1 MAKRFRRFA
10 SVLKTILSLLLN
22 PRYMLCN
29 GIAWCI
35 TNGWAYAAAAISLYF
50 EIKWLAALSTGYLT
64 LIWTPFTPEKI
75 LTTAI
80 AIWLL
85 CRLFPSD
92 QKTLAVLKR
101 IQLAA
106 QQKWDEWKPEC
117 FRKRPKN

>member
-1 MAKRFRRFA
+1 M
-10 SVLKTILSLLLN
+10 LLN
-22 PRYMLCN
+22 PRYLLCN

-50 EIKWLAALSTGYLT
+50 EITWLAALSTGYLT
-64 LIWTPFTPEKI
+64 LIWAPFTPEKI

-85 CRLFPSD
+85 RRLFPND

-101 IQLAA
+101 IQYAA
-106 QQKWDEWKPEC
+106 KEKWNVWKRRLKS
-117 FRKRPKN
+117 FHKSNNSKT